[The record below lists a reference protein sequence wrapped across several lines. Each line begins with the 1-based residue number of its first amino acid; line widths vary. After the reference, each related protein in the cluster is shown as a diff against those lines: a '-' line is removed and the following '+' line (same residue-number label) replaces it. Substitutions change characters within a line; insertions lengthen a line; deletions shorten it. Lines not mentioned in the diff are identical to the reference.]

1 MTKCSV
7 EMKDYAQSQ
16 CFNGLS
22 LRFTLY
28 HSAHRESS
36 LPMKYGIGKAPQMEG
51 GVIRDPWKTR
61 GD

>member
-51 GVIRDPWKTR
+51 G
-61 GD
+61 

>member
-1 MTKCSV
+1 MQQQEGLTKCLV

-36 LPMKYGIGKAPQMEG
+36 LLMKFGIGQAPQVEG
-51 GVIRDPWKTR
+51 G
-61 GD
+61 

>member
-1 MTKCSV
+1 MTCKNRKVSSEEMD

-51 GVIRDPWKTR
+51 G
-61 GD
+61 

>member
-36 LPMKYGIGKAPQMEG
+36 LLVLIVCTITVLDHTTFNVLNK
-51 GVIRDPWKTR
+51 
-61 GD
+61 

>member
-1 MTKCSV
+1 MTECSI

-36 LPMKYGIGKAPQMEG
+36 LLMKFGIGQAPQVEG
-51 GVIRDPWKTR
+51 G
-61 GD
+61 GDSGPLEDKG